1 MGDDSCAWF
10 AKIPSTAQEFSS
22 VMKGKKVLQVIG
34 LHCTTTD
41 IWIFFYGDGGVR
53 ARMKVPKWAKKLFNN
68 QHWLEAAM

>member
-10 AKIPSTAQEFSS
+10 GKIPSTAQVVSS
-22 VMKGKKVLQVIG
+22 VTKDKKVLQVTG

-53 ARMKVPKWAKKLFNN
+53 ARMKVPKLAKNYLTINKG
-68 QHWLEAAM
+68 WRR